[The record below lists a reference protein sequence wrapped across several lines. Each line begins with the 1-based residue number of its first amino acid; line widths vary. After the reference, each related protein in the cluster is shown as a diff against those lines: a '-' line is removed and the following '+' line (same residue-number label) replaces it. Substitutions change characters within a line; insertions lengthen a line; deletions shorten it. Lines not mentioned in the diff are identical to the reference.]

1 MAETTDPGFEAGDL
15 PVVSVIIPTFGRPD
29 RVSRAIDS
37 VLAQTYARIEVVVV
51 DDNPLGSED
60 QSITE
65 LSLRPYSDCQQVRY
79 ITRRSNGGGS
89 AARNTGLDAGRGS
102 LITFLD
108 DDDVYLPEK
117 VEKQV
122 QHMLTYGLDV
132 SLCHMVL
139 SENGAVVDSPLAY
152 ARGTDLAGFIMDG
165 NTFTPMIMVRRE
177 VLTRA
182 GGFPETPRFQD
193 HLLMIKLLETGAR
206 TGILA
211 EPLFIHD
218 NHSGTRISLSRRSL
232 EGYRNK
238 HAFELRNLDRLNPG
252 QRRSVLFRQAT
263 VGMKIARAEDGLI
276 AGLGLLPAAISNLGA
291 PNDVV
296 TIAKTIYNIVL
307 RPDKNF

>member
-1 MAETTDPGFEAGDL
+1 MAETTDPALEAGDL
-15 PVVSVIIPTFGRPD
+15 PAVSVVIPTFGRPD

-65 LSLRPYSDCQQVRY
+65 LSLRPYIDCQQIRY

-89 AARNTGLDAGRGS
+89 AARNTGFDAGSGS
-102 LITFLD
+102 LVTFLD

-122 QHMLTYGLDV
+122 QHMLAYGLDV

-139 SENGAVVDSPLAY
+139 SENGAVVESPLAF
-152 ARGTDLAGFIMDG
+152 ARGANLADFIVDG
-165 NTFTPMIMVRRE
+165 NTFTPMIMVRRK
-177 VLTRA
+177 VLTEA

-193 HLLMIKLLETGAR
+193 HLLMIKLLETGAK
-206 TGILA
+206 TGILDEA
-211 EPLFIHD
+211 LFIHD
-218 NHSGTRISLSRRSL
+218 NHSGTRISLSKRSL

-238 HAFELRNLDRLNPG
+238 HAFELRNMGRLNPG
-252 QRRSVLFRQAT
+252 QRRSVLFRHAT
-263 VGMKIARAEDGLI
+263 VGMKIARAEDGLL
-276 AGLGLLPAAISNLGA
+276 AGLGLLPAAVSNLGA
-291 PNDVV
+291 PNDLV
-296 TIAKTIYNIVL
+296 TVAKTIYNIVL
-307 RPDKNF
+307 RPNKSF